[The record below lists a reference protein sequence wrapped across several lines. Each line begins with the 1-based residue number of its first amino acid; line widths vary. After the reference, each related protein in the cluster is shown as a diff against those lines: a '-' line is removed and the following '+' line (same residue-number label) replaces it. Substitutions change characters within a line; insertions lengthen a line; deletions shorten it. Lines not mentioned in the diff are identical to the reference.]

1 MTFSSVNYLTI
12 LFAAI
17 AGWITGAIWYGAFG
31 KQWLATLGRTKE
43 DMNMQRGTPAFYLP
57 FVLAF
62 IANLIMAWV
71 MAGLIKHIGPVTIRA
86 GLISGAFC
94 WFGFVLTTITVNN
107 AFGGR
112 KYALTAIDSGH
123 WLAVLLVIGAILGAL
138 GV

>member
-1 MTFSSVNYLTI
+1 MTFSSVNYVTI
-12 LFAAI
+12 LLAAI

-31 KQWLATLGRTKE
+31 KLWLAALDRTKE
-43 DMNMQRGTPAFYLP
+43 DIDRQRGMPAFYIP
-57 FVLAF
+57 FILAF
-62 IANLIMAWV
+62 VANLIMAWV
-71 MAGLIKHIGPVTIRA
+71 LAGLIKHIGPVTIRA

-94 WFGFVLTTITVNN
+94 WFGFVLTTIIVNN
-107 AFGGR
+107 AFAGR

>member
-1 MTFSSVNYLTI
+1 MTFFGVNYLSI
-12 LFAAI
+12 VLAAI
-17 AGWITGAIWYGAFG
+17 AGWITGAVWYGAFG
-31 KQWLATLGRTKE
+31 KQWLAALGRTKE
-43 DMNMQRGTPAFYLP
+43 DMSMQRGTAAFYTP

-71 MAGLIKHIGPVTIRA
+71 MAGLIRHIGPVTIRA
-86 GLISGAFC
+86 GVISGAFC

-123 WLAVLLVIGAILGAL
+123 WLAVLLVIGAVLGAL